1 MSIDTFFQLLI
12 GGLSIGALYALP
24 ALGITLIWNAAG
36 VFNFANGDFVMIASF
51 LTFTLNSV
59 LKVPFI
65 LTFLIVMIFMYFFG
79 VATEKVIVNTL
90 RKQGKIATKSLVCFI
105 ALALFLRNAARFIW
119 GTTPVTIKNPFGSS
133 PIKLPGEVYVMPH
146 TFWILGISL
155 VLMLILVMLFKKTK
169 LGIAMRA
176 TTQNRTVASLMG
188 VNVNW
193 MIGFVFGLS
202 SVIAGIAGLL
212 SSPVFFATLDMG
224 AMFATKA
231 FASNIIG
238 GFGSPVGAVVGGL
251 LIGVIETFGAC
262 LISSQAKDFITF
274 SLLLLFLI
282 FRPKGIFKL
291 ETTEKV

>member
-51 LTFTLNSV
+51 LTYTLTAE
-59 LKVPFI
+59 LGLPFFA
-65 LTFLIVMIFMYFFG
+65 TFIVVVVFMYFFG

-90 RKQGKIATKSLVCFI
+90 RKQGKVSTKSLVSFI

-133 PIKLPGEVYVMPH
+133 PIKLPGDVYVMPH

-155 VLMLILVMLFKKTK
+155 VLMLVLVLLFKKTK

-188 VNVNW
+188 VNTNW

-202 SVIAGIAGLL
+202 SAIAGVAGLL

-224 AMFATKA
+224 TMFGTKA

-238 GFGSPVGAVVGGL
+238 GFGSPIGAVVGGL
-251 LIGVIETFGAC
+251 LIGVIETFGAS

-274 SLLLLFLI
+274 SLLLVFLV

>member
-1 MSIDTFFQLLI
+1 MSVNTFFQLLF
-12 GGLSIGALYALP
+12 GGLSIAALYALP

-51 LTFTLNSV
+51 LTYTLNAV
-59 LKVPFI
+59 LKIPFFITFI
-65 LTFLIVMIFMYFFG
+65 LVMIFMYFFG
-79 VATEKVIVNTL
+79 VGTEKVIVSTL
-90 RKQGKIATKSLVCFI
+90 RKQGKVATKSLVCFI
-105 ALALFLRNAARFIW
+105 ALALFLRNAARFVW

-155 VLMLILVMLFKKTK
+155 VLMLILALLFKKTK

-188 VNVNW
+188 VNTNW

-202 SVIAGIAGLL
+202 SAIAGIAGLL

-224 AMFATKA
+224 AMFGTKA

-251 LIGVIETFGAC
+251 LIGVIETFGAS

-274 SLLLLFLI
+274 SLLLLFLM

>member
-1 MSIDTFFQLLI
+1 MNLNTFFQLLI

-51 LTFTLNSV
+51 LTYTLNAT
-59 LKVPFI
+59 LNIPFI
-65 LTFLIVMIFMYFFG
+65 IAFILVIIFMYFFG
-79 VATEKVIVNTL
+79 IATEKIIVGTL
-90 RKQGKIATKSLVCFI
+90 MKQGKVSTKSLVCFI
-105 ALALFLRNAARFIW
+105 ALSLFLRNVARFIW
-119 GTTPVTIKNPFGSS
+119 GTTPVTIKNPFGAN
-133 PIKLPGEVYVMPH
+133 PIQLLGDVYVMPH
-146 TFWILGISL
+146 TFWILGISFALMLFL
-155 VLMLILVMLFKKTK
+155 VLLFKKTK

-188 VNVNW
+188 VNTSW

-202 SVIAGIAGLL
+202 SAIAGIAGLL

-224 AMFATKA
+224 AMFGTKA

-251 LIGVIETFGAC
+251 LIGIIETFSAN

-274 SLLLLFLI
+274 ALLLLFLT

-291 ETTEKV
+291 ETTQKA

>member
-1 MSIDTFFQLLI
+1 MNLNTFFQLLI
-12 GGLSIGALYALP
+12 GGLSTGALYALP

-51 LTFTLNSV
+51 LTYTLNAT
-59 LKVPFI
+59 LNIPFI
-65 LTFLIVMIFMYFFG
+65 LSFLIVIAFMYFFG
-79 VATEKVIVNTL
+79 VATEKVIVGTL
-90 RKQGKIATKSLVCFI
+90 MKQGKVSTKSLVCFI
-105 ALALFLRNAARFIW
+105 ALSLFLRNVARFIW
-119 GTTPVTIKNPFGSS
+119 GTTPVTITNPFGAS
-133 PIKLPGEVYVMPH
+133 PIELPGGVYVMPH
-146 TFWILGISL
+146 TFWILGISFVLMMLL
-155 VLMLILVMLFKKTK
+155 VLLFKKTK

-188 VNVNW
+188 VNANW

-202 SVIAGIAGLL
+202 SAIAGIAGLL

-224 AMFATKA
+224 AMFGTKA

-251 LIGVIETFGAC
+251 LIGVIETFGAS

-274 SLLLLFLI
+274 ALLLLFLV

-291 ETTEKV
+291 ETAQKA